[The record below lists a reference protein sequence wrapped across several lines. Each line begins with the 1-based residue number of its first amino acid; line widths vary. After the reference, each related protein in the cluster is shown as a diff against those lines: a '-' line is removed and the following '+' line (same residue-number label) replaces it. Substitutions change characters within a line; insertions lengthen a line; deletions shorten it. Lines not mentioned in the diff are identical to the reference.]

1 LELVS
6 VQNCPENK
14 TKQTNPEQIHMFT
27 YSTYL
32 HIGNNP
38 DNYLFK
44 IFSLVIYFY
53 FITFLEKVVY
63 SHFSNNISEMNTCC
77 PMKKCQSLRND
88 KKRYTSLLIFF
99 SPNQRST
106 ENTSLIH

>member
-1 LELVS
+1 MVINEILKYLLGIS
-6 VQNCPENK
+6 KCTKLPGKQNK

-77 PMKKCQSLRND
+77 PMKNVRA
-88 KKRYTSLLIFF
+88 
-99 SPNQRST
+99 
-106 ENTSLIH
+106 

>member
-1 LELVS
+1 MELVS

-14 TKQTNPEQIHMFT
+14 TKHNKTNPEQIHMFT

-44 IFSLVIYFY
+44 IFSLVFYLYFY
-53 FITFLEKVVY
+53 YFFGKGCIFTLFQITLQKLTPAFQLKMPDLEKQ
-63 SHFSNNISEMNTCC
+63 HET
-77 PMKKCQSLRND
+77 
-88 KKRYTSLLIFF
+88 
-99 SPNQRST
+99 
-106 ENTSLIH
+106 